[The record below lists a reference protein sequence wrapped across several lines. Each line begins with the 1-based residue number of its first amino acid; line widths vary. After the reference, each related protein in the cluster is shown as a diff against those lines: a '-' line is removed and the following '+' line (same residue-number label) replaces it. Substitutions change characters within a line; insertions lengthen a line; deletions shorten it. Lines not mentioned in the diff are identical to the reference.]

1 MGRDVKAAVIPGLGG
16 NDALGSSP
24 MKQVKRASTVTVRS
38 LLSGAHR
45 YAAPPVSRGYA
56 WGAPELA
63 HLLLDLEDLASQ
75 LPARGPMPG
84 RLYLGSVMLGR
95 SAAGARPVIDGQQRM
110 AAMILMIAA
119 IRDRL
124 PNGGECRKAQ
134 KLLVHQTWGGGK
146 YSRMRLRGGDHEW
159 FARNVL
165 TPGATLRLPEEAPEG
180 GPERLLASARFLSR
194 ALTGKKP
201 ANLRALLTALLDAT
215 AVVLVQAIDERD
227 ETRLNDVR
235 QARSFDTMAAA
246 RIAAE

>member
-1 MGRDVKAAVIPGLGG
+1 
-16 NDALGSSP
+16 
-24 MKQVKRASTVTVRS
+24 MKQVKRASTFTVRM

-45 YAAPPVSRGYA
+45 YSAPPVSRGYS

-95 SAAGARPVIDGQQRM
+95 SASGTRPVIDGQQRM
-110 AAMILMIAA
+110 SALILMIAA

-124 PNGGECRKAQ
+124 PNGGERKKIQ
-134 KLLVHQTWGGGK
+134 KLLVQHTWGGK
-146 YSRMRLRGGDHEW
+146 KHSRMRLRGGDNEW
-159 FARNVL
+159 FVRNVL
-165 TPGATLRLPEEAPEG
+165 APGATLRLPEDAPEG
-180 GPERLLASARFLSR
+180 GPERLLASARFLAR
-194 ALTGKKP
+194 AFNGKKP

-227 ETRLNDVR
+227 ENRLNDVR
-235 QARSFDTMAAA
+235 HARGFDTMAAA